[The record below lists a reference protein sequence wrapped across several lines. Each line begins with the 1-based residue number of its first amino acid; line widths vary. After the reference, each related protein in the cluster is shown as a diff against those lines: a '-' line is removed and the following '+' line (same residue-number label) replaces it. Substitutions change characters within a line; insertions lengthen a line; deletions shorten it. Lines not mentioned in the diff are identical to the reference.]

1 MGRQTSGDTGLV
13 VDVALTDADEILIQS
28 LPAFTDGLMLV
39 FLFE

>member
-13 VDVALTDADEILIQS
+13 VDVALTDAYEILIQS

-39 FLFE
+39 LLFE